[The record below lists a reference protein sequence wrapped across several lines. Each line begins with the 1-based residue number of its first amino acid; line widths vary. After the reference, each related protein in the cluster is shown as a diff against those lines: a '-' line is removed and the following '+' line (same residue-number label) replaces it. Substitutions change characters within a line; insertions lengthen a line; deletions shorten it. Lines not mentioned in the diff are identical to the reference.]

1 MESIQ
6 LEEEFTPGEEQQH
19 KRLLEKLAK
28 AILALPEKDSQG
40 FPYDGVIEMPTAS
53 VLGHIDDELIPQ
65 IHVLSRGDLGQL
77 KERVSPGVP
86 AVLSPGMELE
96 EWFPPSARHRSRKK
110 LALWL
115 SQADHPLTA
124 RVMVNRIWQWHFGH
138 GIVGTPNDFGR
149 QGEEPSHPQLL
160 DWLATEFAANGWS
173 IKAMHRLIMESS
185 TYRMSSRHPESSYAR
200 TDPENRLLWRMNRRR
215 LEAEALWDSVHA
227 VAGTLNLKLG
237 GRSVSPPLSADE
249 FDALSGNGPYEWFV
263 STDPADHRRR
273 GIYIVVKRNFPFPMF
288 EAFDLPDNSASCPE
302 REVTTVTPQV
312 LWFMNHELALSQA
325 QHFAHRLLREEGTV
339 LRPGPARPGVW
350 PWVVLPPTGRK
361 RKPFS

>member
-1 MESIQ
+1 M
-6 LEEEFTPGEEQQH
+6 
-19 KRLLEKLAK
+19 
-28 AILALPEKDSQG
+28 
-40 FPYDGVIEMPTAS
+40 
-53 VLGHIDDELIPQ
+53 
-65 IHVLSRGDLGQL
+65 
-77 KERVSPGVP
+77 VSPICSAQKSQEAGFVVEP
-86 AVLSPGMELE
+86 SRSSPDCAGDG
-96 EWFPPSARHRSRKK
+96 H
-110 LALWL
+110 
-115 SQADHPLTA
+115 
-124 RVMVNRIWQWHFGH
+124 RIWQWHFGH

-173 IKAMHRLIMESS
+173 INAMHRLIMESS

-325 QHFAHRLLREEGTV
+325 QHFAHRLLREEGDS
-339 LRPGPARPGVW
+339 PPAWAGQAWRLALGR
-350 PWVVLPPTGRK
+350 PPTDREKEEALQLMGSFEQDGVKAEDWPVLASADLQIPLSRAVGLAK
-361 RKPFS
+361 LCLSIFNLSEFVYVD